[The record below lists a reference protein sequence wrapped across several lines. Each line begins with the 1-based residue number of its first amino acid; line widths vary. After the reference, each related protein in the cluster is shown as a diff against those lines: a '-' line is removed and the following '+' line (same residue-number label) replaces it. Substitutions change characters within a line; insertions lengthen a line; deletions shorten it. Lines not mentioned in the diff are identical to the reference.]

1 MEVKFKYEDIFS
13 QCEQLS
19 SFEARGKVDANGNSR
34 YLDIHIGEVDR
45 LLVDQYITQAVINL
59 QEAFSRMIVSTI
71 PNAGVVETTTE
82 DGKTTTE
89 EIPGF
94 TWVMRDD
101 SRWNG
106 AKAFTKHTAEAI
118 ASYVLAQWLSD
129 KLPERVQ
136 FYEGL
141 FTSSL
146 AMASKNLFTKQAPK
160 KK

>member
-71 PNAGVVETTTE
+71 PNAGIVE
-82 DGKTTTE
+82 TTTE

-118 ASYVLAQWLSD
+118 ASYVLSQWLSD